1 MVERRTR
8 SGVRRLRYIAI
19 AGLTFLGSAVA
30 ASPAAA
36 SGGPLLAV
44 GDGFEVPFPV
54 VVLGGITGMTYGIL
68 AVGLVLV
75 YRSNRII
82 NFAHGE
88 IGAFAAAVLG
98 LMVTRWGVP
107 YWPAFVFTLA
117 FAGGVG
123 SLSEILVV
131 RRLRNAPLIMSVV
144 ATLGLAQFLL
154 IFSLVVNAQASAGRL
169 FPEPPGLPEF
179 DVGALRVT
187 RAYSG
192 MLILTPLL
200 VIALVWFLRRTRVG
214 LAIRA
219 AAANRDAAR
228 VAGVFAGRMSTLT
241 WAMAGA
247 VAAFTAV
254 LVLPTRGFANAQFLG
269 PGLLLRAL
277 TAAVIA
283 RMESLPVAVGAGLAV
298 GIGEQVLLW
307 NSPRGGQVEAL
318 LFGAILITLLLQPHR
333 GTSREDDRGS
343 WVAVQAWPP
352 VADHLRR
359 LWIVRRAGWIAAA
372 SAGGAALIA
381 GLLVTNATAV
391 TLVTV
396 MAFGLVGLSVGIV
409 TGLGGQLSLG
419 QFALAGVGATAS
431 YVIMHQTGNWVL
443 AFIMAGLA
451 AAAASL
457 IIGLPSL
464 RIRGLMLA
472 VTTLGFALAAQN
484 WLFQQS
490 WMLGEGVD
498 PGRPIIND
506 FAIDTGKRYYF
517 FSLVPLAVG
526 IWLARNAWTSGVG
539 RRLRAIRENED
550 GARAF
555 TVSATAVK
563 LQGFVLAGFLAGLGG
578 AMYGHVLSRIS
589 ATTFPIGASIDA
601 AAMAVL
607 GGLGILAGPLLGA
620 FYIIGIPQFL
630 PLDNAGLAATEL
642 GWLLLVL
649 YLPGGLGQAL
659 RPLRDR
665 LFAALARRAGIE
677 PEPEHDTDGTPASG
691 TGPDD
696 ATAAL
701 SAVAT
706 VRLTERRNPPAPVVD
721 APPLLAVSGL
731 SRRYGGINAVDEV
744 SFAVA
749 TGETV
754 GLIGPNGAGKTTLF
768 DLVSG
773 FTRPD
778 GGTVTLAGTDIGRL
792 SPEQRGRQGLI
803 RSFQEAA
810 LFPTLTVTETVMLA
824 LERVDPTRAC
834 PSLLGLRKAER
845 RKEDR
850 ARELVDLM
858 GLHRWRHTQT
868 GELSTGTR
876 RVTELACL
884 MALEP
889 LLLLLDEPTA
899 GIAQRETEALG
910 QLLVRLKESLGL
922 TLLVIEHDIPLIMGI
937 SDRVLAMESGRL
949 IADGPPDAIRNDPAV
964 IASYLGTDTRAIER
978 SGTSGSALL
987 GGGGR

>member
-1 MVERRTR
+1 MV
-8 SGVRRLRYIAI
+8 
-19 AGLTFLGSAVA
+19 
-30 ASPAAA
+30 
-36 SGGPLLAV
+36 GG
-44 GDGFEVPFPV
+44 GFEVPLPV
-54 VVLGGITGMTYGIL
+54 VVLGAITGLTYGIL

-75 YRSNRII
+75 YRSNRIV

-88 IGAFAAAVLG
+88 IGAFAAAILG
-98 LMVTRWGVP
+98 LMVTRWDLP
-107 YWPAFVFTLA
+107 YWPAFVLALA

-154 IFSLVVNAQASAGRL
+154 VFSLVVNAQASAGRL
-169 FPEPPGLPEF
+169 FPEPPGLPQF
-179 DVGALRVT
+179 DIGALRVT

-200 VIALVWFLRRTRVG
+200 VVGLAWFLRRTRTG

-219 AAANRDAAR
+219 AAANTEAAR
-228 VAGVFAGRMSTLT
+228 TAGVFAGRMSTLT

-247 VAAFTAV
+247 VAAFTAI

-277 TAAVIA
+277 AAAVIA
-283 RMESLPVAVGAGLAV
+283 RMHSLPVAMGAGLAV
-298 GIGEQVLLW
+298 GVGEQILLW

-318 LFGAILITLLLQPHR
+318 LFAGILVTLLLQRRR
-333 GTSREDDRGS
+333 GSARERDRGN

-352 VADHLRR
+352 VADHLRG
-359 LWIVRRAGWIAAA
+359 LWFIRRAGWITAGVAAV
-372 SAGGAALIA
+372 AALLA
-381 GLLVTNATAV
+381 GALVTNATAV
-391 TLVTV
+391 TLVTI
-396 MAFGLVGLSVGIV
+396 MAFGLVGLSVGVV

-431 YVIMHQTGNWVL
+431 YVVMYQTGNFVL
-443 AFIMAGLA
+443 AFLGAGLA
-451 AAAASL
+451 AAGASL
-457 IIGLPSL
+457 FIGLPAL

-498 PGRPIIND
+498 PGRPIVGD

-517 FSLVPLAVG
+517 FSLLPLAAG

-555 TVSATAVK
+555 TVPAMAVK

-578 AMYGHVLSRIS
+578 AIYGHVLSRIS
-589 ATTFPIGASIDA
+589 STTFPIGASIDA

-659 RPLRDR
+659 RPVRDR
-665 LFAALARRAGIE
+665 LFAALARRAGVE
-677 PEPEHDTDGTPASG
+677 ADPT
-691 TGPDD
+691 DD
-696 ATAAL
+696 AGTDAL
-701 SAVAT
+701 PSVGRLAGREVAP
-706 VRLTERRNPPAPVVD
+706 RPAD
-721 APPLLAVSGL
+721 ATDEADGPLLVVAGL
-731 SRRYGGINAVDEV
+731 TRRYGGINAVDEV
-744 SFAVA
+744 SLAVNA
-749 TGETV
+749 GETV

-768 DLVSG
+768 DLISG
-773 FTRPD
+773 FTAPD
-778 GGTVTLAGTDIGRL
+778 SGTVLLAGADISRA
-792 SPEQRGRQGLI
+792 SPEQRGQRGLI

-810 LFPTLTVTETVMLA
+810 LFPTMTVTETVMLA
-824 LERVDPTRAC
+824 LERVEPTRAV
-834 PSLLGLRKAER
+834 PSLVGLRGAER
-845 RKEDR
+845 RKEQR
-850 ARELVDLM
+850 ARDLVELM

-868 GELSTGTR
+868 GSLSTGTR

-884 MALEP
+884 VALEP
-889 LLLLLDEPTA
+889 AVLLLDEPTA

-910 QLLVRLKESLGL
+910 DLLVRLKEALGL
-922 TLLVIEHDIPLIMGI
+922 TLLVIEHDIPLVMGI
-937 SDRVLAMESGRL
+937 SDRVVAMESGRV
-949 IADGPPDAIRNDPAV
+949 IADGPPDAVRNDPLV
-964 IASYLGTDTRAIER
+964 VSSYLGTDTRAIER
-978 SGTSGSALL
+978 SGTSGSAAL